1 MHLCLVLERLIV
13 LLLVHLQLLPQLLVL
28 LGLLQELLL
37 ESSDLF
43 RKVTVRLSTAEVGV
57 YVFICPVQVG
67 KVQLIAIIAA
77 VIALVHEIIPFPT
90 FQGNLLVASFASNS
104 S

>member
-1 MHLCLVLERLIV
+1 MHLCLVLECLVV

-37 ESSDLF
+37 KGSDLF
-43 RKVTVRLSTAEVGV
+43 RKVTVRLSTAKVGV
-57 YVFICPVQVG
+57 YVFICPVQVS

-77 VIALVHEIIPFPT
+77 IIALVHKIVPFPT
-90 FQGNLLVASFASNS
+90 L
-104 S
+104 